1 MGILDFFRKQPDLKE
16 PSFAYDWQV
25 GNAQWS
31 CVNDEDY
38 IKETYNKLVWVYAC
52 VSKIAGAVSSVEW
65 CLYKKTKAGLVEVEQ
80 HSLLNMFNDKVNQS
94 LTSRDF
100 FDMWATYLALQGKFF
115 AQLDNPVLPQE
126 LYPMYPHLVKPIPS
140 NDYTMV
146 SAFEYDLKTL
156 GVTLSPN
163 IVLWDKFIDPLDFY
177 QGFSPIRAMARTI
190 DTENS
195 NVDWNKATL
204 DNAGVPP
211 GMIGASNP
219 SKQAIEEIKRRWK
232 KEYSGANNARMPLV
246 VDTERLSYIPFGLS
260 PVDMDFLNQRKLSRI
275 EICAGF
281 EVPGQIVGDPEG
293 QTYSNYAEALK
304 SFWTN
309 TVIPKYLEKI
319 RKSLNL
325 NIVSKWGTDL
335 YLDFDLDGIEIL
347 KENQD
352 ASAERVSLLFEKNI
366 LKLNE
371 ARVAL
376 GYDEDIENGEL
387 YNFQLA
393 VASAKAMSEI
403 ELGEPDQEEPDQEE
417 PEDDTSSTDGG
428 DQDDNMD

>member
-1 MGILDFFRKQPDLKE
+1 MNILNFFKLKQPQQTTR
-16 PSFAYDWQV
+16 PSYAYEWQI
-25 GNAQWS
+25 GQAQWS
-31 CVNDEDY
+31 VVNDEDY

-52 VSKIAGAVSSVEW
+52 VSKIAGAVSSVDW
-65 CLYKKTKAGLVEVEQ
+65 CLYKKTAQGLKELDT
-80 HSLLNMFNDKVNQS
+80 HPLLDMFNNKINES

-100 FDMWATYLALQGKFF
+100 FDMWATYLSLQGKFF
-115 AQLDNPVLPQE
+115 AQLDNPVLPQA
-126 LYPMYPHLVKPIPS
+126 LYPLYPHLVKPVPS
-140 NDYTMV
+140 DDGRMV
-146 SAFEYDLKTL
+146 QSFEYDLKTI
-156 GVTLSPN
+156 GTVLSPN
-163 IVLWDKFIDPLDFY
+163 IVLWDRFIDPLDFY

-190 DTENS
+190 DTENAS
-195 NVDWNKATL
+195 VDWNKSTL
-204 DNAGVPP
+204 DNACVPP

-219 SKQAIEEIKRRWK
+219 GKAAIEEIKRRWR
-232 KEYSGANNARMPLV
+232 KEYSGKNNARMPLI

-260 PVDMDFLNQRKLSRI
+260 AVDMDFMNQRKLSRI

-325 NIVSKWGTDL
+325 NIVSKWGSDL
-335 YLDFDLDGIEIL
+335 YIDFDLDGIEIL

-352 ASAERVSLLFEKNI
+352 AAAERVALLFEKNI

-371 ARVAL
+371 ARTSL
-376 GYDEDIENGEL
+376 GHEEDLENGEL

-403 ELGEPDQEEPDQEE
+403 ELGEPDTEPDPDPDE
-417 PEDDTSSTDGG
+417 STDG
-428 DQDDNMD
+428 DEDDNMD